1 MRFFKNK
8 DKIIQELNAEINIL
22 KFRIQ
27 DLKRENL
34 SFQEK
39 LKEQSPLIKTLEKRL
54 NEQGDFID
62 NYILNTVD
70 DAKAMMKYKIKHDA
84 VVRSQ
89 KAELMAEVKKEM
101 GNKWIDEDDK

>member
-39 LKEQSPLIKTLEKRL
+39 LKEQAPLIKTLEKRL

-62 NYILNTVD
+62 NYILDTVD

-84 VVRSQ
+84 IIRNQ
-89 KAELMAEVKKEM
+89 KAKLIEEVKKEM
-101 GNKWIDEDDK
+101 GSNWVDEEDM